1 MPFCSA
7 RWAETQA
14 HRIPADDEGIMAFD
28 LGSDLT
34 DRSDAPRRFRPSTD
48 RCSDIPLSPPPS
60 VLAEVD
66 AAFLRAEELRAA
78 GRELHFGLDA
88 MNHRLVIEIR
98 TLR

>member
-1 MPFCSA
+1 
-7 RWAETQA
+7 
-14 HRIPADDEGIMAFD
+14 MAFD

-48 RCSDIPLSPPPS
+48 RCGDIPLSPPPS

-98 TLR
+98 TLRGEVLETLAPLAALDFISGETD